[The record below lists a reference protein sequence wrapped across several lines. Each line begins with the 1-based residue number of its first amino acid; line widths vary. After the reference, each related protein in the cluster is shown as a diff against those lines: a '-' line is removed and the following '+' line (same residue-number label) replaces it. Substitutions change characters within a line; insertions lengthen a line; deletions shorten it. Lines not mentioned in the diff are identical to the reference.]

1 MKVSVT
7 YFFELFCPL
16 SINWIDVCKRVF
28 CFFSGWWKSARQF
41 KFGVNISLTF
51 GPTSASVA
59 AELSHALSTALS
71 LSDNKDFAS
80 DNLDSGKQQVLDEPS
95 ESLEGKVLNNVEGET
110 LSKSNRKSNTD
121 INKLLQQHYCSHKNK
136 KKHPVPSAGAIR

>member
-1 MKVSVT
+1 MNYFARSQSIELSFANAFSVS
-7 YFFELFCPL
+7 FQGGESPRDNSSLA
-16 SINWIDVCKRVF
+16 SIF
-28 CFFSGWWKSARQF
+28 P
-41 KFGVNISLTF
+41 SLLTVDGPK

-80 DNLDSGKQQVLDEPS
+80 DNLDSGKQQVLEEPS

>member
-1 MKVSVT
+1 MDGPK
-7 YFFELFCPL
+7 
-16 SINWIDVCKRVF
+16 
-28 CFFSGWWKSARQF
+28 
-41 KFGVNISLTF
+41 

-59 AELSHALSTALS
+59 AELIHALSTALS